1 MIPGIFL
8 NPHTGVLPFEM
19 FRSFAPTFP
28 DNFELTTWTP
38 PCDIYETANEIV
50 LKAELPEVKKE
61 DVEVLIENNVL
72 ILRGERKF
80 EEKTPPE
87 NYHRVERQYG
97 EFVRSFTLPMFVD
110 ATKINAEFKEGVL
123 IVTLPKHEETKPK
136 HVNVKVS

>member
-1 MIPGIFL
+1 MITGISL

-19 FRSFAPTFP
+19 FRSFAPMFP
-28 DNFELTTWTP
+28 DNFEFKTWTP
-38 PCDIYETANEIV
+38 PCDIYETANEVV
-50 LKAELPEVKKE
+50 LKAELPEVKKG
-61 DVEVLIENNVL
+61 DVKVLIENNVL
-72 ILRGERKF
+72 TLRGERKF
-80 EEKTPPE
+80 EENTELE

-136 HVNVKVS
+136 HINVKVS